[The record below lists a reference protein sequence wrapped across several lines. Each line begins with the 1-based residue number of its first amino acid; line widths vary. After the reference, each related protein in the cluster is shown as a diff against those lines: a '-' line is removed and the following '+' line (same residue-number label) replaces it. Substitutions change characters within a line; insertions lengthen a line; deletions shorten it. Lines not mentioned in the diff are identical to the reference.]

1 MRRQGAAVAALLL
14 FATTTD
20 SQQTCMGSQLS
31 SLMATAGTSR
41 ADYTPDGPVAKR
53 IASVTPYFPFKGIP
67 KFYDI
72 GGFLKDPE
80 AFALVVEVLVER
92 YKNENITSICGLD
105 ARGFVLGPP
114 LALALNCVEINQ
126 CAECTDNSSLSH
138 FSVITRPCW
147 LRRAV
152 RNRHRHAI
160 EQASHRWRG
169 DRREDSAR
177 TRRKILIST
186 QALKKPFFML
196 RKKGKMPNTVT
207 GEAYAKEY
215 AGNDALSIP
224 RGAVSKGDKV
234 LVIDDLVATG
244 GTLLAAIE
252 LIKKFDGTIVECA
265 CVVELKF
272 LDARGAFDKKGHGD
286 VPIWAMMSEDILT
299 LDGLADA
306 SIPTEGYV
314 DDGEAH

>member
-1 MRRQGAAVAALLL
+1 
-14 FATTTD
+14 
-20 SQQTCMGSQLS
+20 MGSQLS
-31 SLMATAGTSR
+31 SLMPTAGTTR
-41 ADYTPDGPVAKR
+41 DAYTPDGPVAKR

-92 YKNENITSICGLD
+92 YKNEDITSICGLD

-114 LALALNCVEINQ
+114 LAL
-126 CAECTDNSSLSH
+126 
-138 FSVITRPCW
+138 
-147 LRRAV
+147 
-152 RNRHRHAI
+152 
-160 EQASHRWRG
+160 
-169 DRREDSAR
+169 
-177 TRRKILIST
+177 
-186 QALKKPFFML
+186 ALKKPFFML

-252 LIKKFDGTIVECA
+252 LIKKFEGKIVECA